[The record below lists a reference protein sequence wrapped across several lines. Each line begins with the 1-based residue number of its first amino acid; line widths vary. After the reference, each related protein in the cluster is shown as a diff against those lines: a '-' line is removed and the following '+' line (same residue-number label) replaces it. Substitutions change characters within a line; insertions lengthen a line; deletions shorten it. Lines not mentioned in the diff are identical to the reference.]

1 MLPAPEPLL
10 RVAGVSKSFRE
21 GGTESVVLRDA
32 SLELAAAQTTSIIGA
47 SGSGKSTLLGVIAG
61 LLQPESGR
69 VFYDGCDVTGLDDR
83 ARARLRAG
91 PIGMVLQSDNLIP
104 FLNAVENVELAIAIG
119 GAGRA
124 RRRAS
129 ALLSDLGLAQRLHH
143 RPGQL
148 SGGEAQR
155 VAVAVALANDPTLLL
170 ADEATGELDAAT
182 AERTMGLILDVSHQ
196 RALTLLYVTH
206 NRQFAEEAPH
216 QLRLVDGEVGPA

>member
-206 NRQFAEEAPH
+206 NRQFAEEEPL